1 MKPPAYRGR
10 FAPTPSGPL
19 HFGSLVAVLG
29 SYLDA
34 RANGGE
40 WGVRI
45 EDVDPPRVVPGAAD
59 AILHVLDRFGFEWQ
73 GPVLYQSRR
82 AEAYAEALARLSA
95 AGWVYSCT
103 CTRKHLSERA
113 RRGVDGPVYPGSCR
127 HQPPGLPGQAQ
138 RFRVPDTRV
147 VFQDGCLGHVA
158 CDPARE
164 CGDFVL
170 RRADGVTPYQLAVV
184 VDDAEQ
190 GISHVVRGADLLP
203 STPRQIA
210 LQAALG
216 LPTPIYTHLPVVLDE
231 HGDKLSKQTLAR
243 AIDPAH
249 PITALRQAARF
260 LALDQASVAGDLAEF
275 WPAAVQDWPHR
286 RRQPIRGRRPKNPG
300 DSDS

>member
-19 HFGSLVAVLG
+19 HLGSLVAALG

-34 RANGGE
+34 RVNDGA
-40 WGVRI
+40 WLVRI
-45 EDVDPPRVVPGAAD
+45 EDVDPPRVVPGSAD
-59 AILHVLDRFGFEWQ
+59 AILHALERFGFEWQ
-73 GPVLYQSRR
+73 DPVLYQSQR
-82 AEAYAEALARLSA
+82 ADAYAEALAHLNM
-95 AGWVYSCT
+95 AGRVYSCA
-103 CTRKHLSERA
+103 CTRKYLTDHA
-113 RRGVDGPVYPGSCR
+113 RRGVDGPVYPGTCR

-147 VFQDGCLGHVA
+147 AFQDACLGHVA
-158 CDPARE
+158 CDLARE

-210 LQAALG
+210 LQTALG
-216 LPTPIYTHLPVVLDE
+216 LPTPHYTHLPVVLDDQ
-231 HGDKLSKQTLAR
+231 GDKLSKQTLAR

-249 PITALRQAARF
+249 PASALRQAARF

-275 WPAAVQDWPHR
+275 WSAAIQDWTHR
-286 RRQPIRGRRPKNPG
+286 PRQPIRGRRPKNPG

>member
-19 HFGSLVAVLG
+19 HIGSLVAALG

-34 RANGGE
+34 CAQGGE
-40 WGVRI
+40 WLVRI

-59 AILHVLDRFGFEWQ
+59 AILHALDRFGFEWQ
-73 GPVLYQSRR
+73 GSVVYQSQR
-82 AEAYAEALARLSA
+82 AEAYAVALARLA
-95 AGWVYSCT
+95 EAGQIYSCA
-103 CTRKHLSERA
+103 CTRKHLADHA
-113 RRGVDGPVYPGSCR
+113 RRGVDGAVYPGTCR
-127 HQPPGLPGQAQ
+127 HQPPGRAGQAQ
-138 RFRVPDTRV
+138 RFRVPDIRV
-147 VFQDGCLGHVA
+147 VFQDACLGRVA
-158 CDPARE
+158 CALAWE

-170 RRADGVTPYQLAVV
+170 RRADGVTSYQLAVV

-210 LQAALG
+210 LQTALG
-216 LPTPIYTHLPVVLDE
+216 LPTPNYAHLPVVLDD

-249 PITALRQAARF
+249 PVSALRQAARF
-260 LALDQASVAGDLAEF
+260 LALDQASTAGDLAEF
-275 WPAAVQDWPHR
+275 WPAAIQDWHR
-286 RRQPIRGRRPKNPG
+286 RRHQPIRGRRPKNPG